1 MKYLME
7 IRPGE
12 GGADAKLLV
21 SDMANIYTRFAESLD
36 ATVTLETKGSL

>member
-7 IRPGE
+7 IRAGE

-21 SDMANIYTRFAESLD
+21 SDMADIYTRFAESLG
-36 ATVTLETKGSL
+36 AEVTMEIRGSL